1 MCNVTA
7 KYQRVSQASA
17 QLSHKKKKTTK
28 TQIMANSAVS
38 TTSARTRA
46 AGVCLYRA
54 DSCSAECPAAIWVL
68 CEKEQMSNCAT
79 VWISFSGFILAKAM
93 VWFFRTQI
101 AAAIVPS
108 VPFLVSTDR
117 SCHWKRLCFLE
128 TGGVFCFASYP
139 FPPLFD
145 AHWLEK
151 KTAPWRISPSS
162 QQHKGIISNAS
173 MYNGAF

>member
-1 MCNVTA
+1 MCISGISPTEP
-7 KYQRVSQASA
+7 Q
-17 QLSHKKKKTTK
+17 KKTTK

-151 KTAPWRISPSS
+151 KTAMKDITL
-162 QQHKGIISNAS
+162 
-173 MYNGAF
+173 